1 MKVKSL
7 ENNTY
12 CSMIEDLL
20 PLYIENLVNEQTKE
34 EIEKHLKE
42 CEKCKK
48 ALEEIKTKNI
58 FDLEE
63 KEEENQKTNRE
74 NIEKE
79 IKCIKHI
86 KRKIFLK
93 TLLAIIITIV
103 VVLLGVNIWNT
114 YRIMKDEN
122 GKWILYN
129 MNTGNIKEGIDA
141 TNVYAEYT
149 LINNGIETTNYVLL
163 TFDKDDKCINAR
175 RIVSGYNEEEIQK
188 EYNNII
194 TNWKL
199 LYSNVKIENGKLYMN
214 DNAYTGKSKEK
225 LLKNL
230 KEDYNAKVIEI

>member
-1 MKVKSL
+1 MKSL

-214 DNAYTGKSKEK
+214 DNVYTGKNKEK

>member
-1 MKVKSL
+1 MKSL

-175 RIVSGYNEEEIQK
+175 RIVSSYNEEEIQK

-214 DNAYTGKSKEK
+214 DNVYTGKNKEK